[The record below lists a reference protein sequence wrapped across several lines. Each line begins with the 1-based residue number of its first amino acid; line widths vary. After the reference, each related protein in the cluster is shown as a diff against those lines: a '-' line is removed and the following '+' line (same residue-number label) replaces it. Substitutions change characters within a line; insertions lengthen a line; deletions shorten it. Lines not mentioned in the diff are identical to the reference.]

1 MVRTSFTSFVRNVN
15 RLLLCRGSVAGGGG
29 CCCCCCDYMTFAP
42 SPGHLPPNLTLI
54 LTLTLNFNI
63 SRNHNPKLLT
73 PKTKGLFTAH
83 ELN

>member
-1 MVRTSFTSFVRNVN
+1 M
-15 RLLLCRGSVAGGGG
+15 LLLLLRLYDICPLPR
-29 CCCCCCDYMTFAP
+29 TP
-42 SPGHLPPNLTLI
+42 SPNLTLI
-54 LTLTLNFNI
+54 LTLTLNFNF